1 MKVCPLLSDQARRLA
16 GVRVSRPTAPDTTT
30 RKDGDGALPPFFT
43 MPTAPYEEH
52 LLAAPDV
59 CSNCLRVI
67 REERVDPTRSGLGRD
82 YEQTYQR
89 RPDTTVIGY
98 GPSDAVSDSKGV
110 FCECGVEGHRERI
123 WTAADV
129 DRDRFRELLTAAV
142 RTLVE
147 KDVSLKRQETL
158 AYALQRFDDGAG
170 PDEAI
175 ATGVEAGIVAN
186 AASPSTQPAD

>member
-1 MKVCPLLSDQARRLA
+1 
-16 GVRVSRPTAPDTTT
+16 
-30 RKDGDGALPPFFT
+30 

-59 CSNCLRVI
+59 CSNCLRLI

-82 YEQTYQR
+82 YEETLQR

-129 DRDRFRELLTAAV
+129 DRDRFKDLLANAV
-142 RTLVE
+142 RALET
-147 KDVSLKRQETL
+147 KGVSLRRKETL
-158 AYALQRFDDGAG
+158 AYAINAYDAGKG

-175 ATGVEAGIVAN
+175 ATAVEAGIVAN
-186 AASPSTQPAD
+186 AAGGQGGQPAD

>member
-1 MKVCPLLSDQARRLA
+1 
-16 GVRVSRPTAPDTTT
+16 
-30 RKDGDGALPPFFT
+30 

-52 LLAAPDV
+52 LLAAPDC
-59 CSNCLRVI
+59 CSNCFRLI

-110 FCECGVEGHRERI
+110 FCECGVESHRERI

-129 DRDRFRELLTAAV
+129 DRGRFKQLLANAV
-142 RTLVE
+142 RSLE
-147 KDVSLKRQETL
+147 AKDVSLRRKETL
-158 AYALQRFDDGAG
+158 AYAINAFDSGDG

-175 ATGVEAGIVAN
+175 ATAVEAGIVAN
-186 AASPSTQPAD
+186 AASDDAEQPAD